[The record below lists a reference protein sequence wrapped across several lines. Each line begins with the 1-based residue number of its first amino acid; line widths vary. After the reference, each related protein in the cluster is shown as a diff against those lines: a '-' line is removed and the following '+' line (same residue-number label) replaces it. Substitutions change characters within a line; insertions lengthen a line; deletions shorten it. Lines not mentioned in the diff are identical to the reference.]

1 MQIPLSH
8 FEKLVH
14 DTIAA
19 VPEEFR
25 ATIKNVAFVIEEE
38 PRRANIGETEITRGE
53 VLLGLY
59 QGVPRTAWGVG
70 EIQGPPDKI
79 SIFQRSIESLC
90 HDGAELKDL
99 VRDVVWHE
107 IGHCLGY
114 GEDELRE
121 MEEEHHKKGGH
132 HG

>member
-1 MQIPLSH
+1 MQITLAH

-19 VPEEFR
+19 VPEEFQAAIR
-25 ATIKNVAFVIEEE
+25 NVAFVIEDM
-38 PRRANIGETEITRGE
+38 PRRANTGEIEITRGE

-59 QGVPRTAWGVG
+59 QGIPRTAWGSG
-70 EIQGPPDKI
+70 EIQAPPDKI
-79 SIFQRSIESLC
+79 SIFKSSIESLSR
-90 HDGAELKDL
+90 DGVELKEL

-114 GEDELRE
+114 DEEELRE
-121 MEEEHHKKGGH
+121 MEEEHHKKQRS
-132 HG
+132 

>member
-1 MQIPLSH
+1 MQIPLTH

-14 DTIAA
+14 DTLAA

-25 ATIKNVAFVIEEE
+25 TSITNVAFVIEEM
-38 PRRANIGETEITRGE
+38 PRKGGTGEVEIKRGE

-59 QGVPRTAWGVG
+59 QGVPKTAWGVSDM
-70 EIQGPPDKI
+70 ETPPDKI
-79 SIFQRSIESLC
+79 SIFKQSIEGLA
-90 HDGAELKDL
+90 HDMEALKDL

-114 GEDELRE
+114 GEEELRV
-121 MEEEHHKKGGH
+121 MENEHHKKNH
-132 HG
+132 S

>member
-14 DTIAA
+14 DTLAA

-25 ATIKNVAFVIEEE
+25 ASIANVSFVIEEM
-38 PRRANIGETEITRGE
+38 PRQGGIGEVEIKRGE

-59 QGVPRTAWGVG
+59 QGVPKTAWGVSDM
-70 EIQGPPDKI
+70 ETPPDKI
-79 SIFQRSIESLC
+79 SVFKQSIEGLA
-90 HDGAELKDL
+90 HDMETLKDL

-114 GEDELRE
+114 GEDELRL
-121 MEEEHHKKGGH
+121 MEEAHHRKNH
-132 HG
+132 S

>member
-8 FEKLVH
+8 FEKLVQ

-25 ATIKNVAFVIEEE
+25 ASLTNVSFVIEEV
-38 PRRANIGETEITRGE
+38 PRKGGTGEVEIKRGE

-59 QGVPRTAWGVG
+59 QGVPRTAWGVDNL
-70 EIQGPPDKI
+70 ETPPDKI
-79 SIFQRSIESLC
+79 SFFKQSIEDLAHNMDSLQ
-90 HDGAELKDL
+90 DL

-114 GEDELRE
+114 GEEELRA
-121 MEEEHHKKGGH
+121 MEEEHHRKKH
-132 HG
+132 S

>member
-25 ATIKNVAFVIEEE
+25 AAIRNVAFVIEEV
-38 PRRANIGETEITRGE
+38 PRKATIGETEIARGE
-53 VLLGLY
+53 ILLGLY
-59 QGVPRTAWGVG
+59 QGVMKTTWGVSDM
-70 EIQGPPDKI
+70 QAPPDKI
-79 SIFQRSIESLC
+79 TIFKGSIESLA
-90 HDGAELKDL
+90 HDEAALKEL

-114 GEDELRE
+114 GEEELRE
-121 MEEEHHKKGGH
+121 MEEEHHRKQSGK
-132 HG
+132 

>member
-8 FEKLVH
+8 FEKMVH
-14 DTIAA
+14 DTISA

-25 ATIKNVAFVIEEE
+25 ASIANVSFVIEEMAR
-38 PRRANIGETEITRGE
+38 PGGTGEVEIKRGE

-59 QGVPRTAWGVG
+59 QGVPKTAWGVG
-70 EIQGPPDKI
+70 DTSTPPDKI
-79 SIFQRSIESLC
+79 SIFKQSIEDLA
-90 HDGAELKDL
+90 HDITGLKDL

-114 GEDELRE
+114 GEEELRL
-121 MEEEHHKKGGH
+121 MEEEHHRKNH
-132 HG
+132 T

>member
-1 MQIPLSH
+1 MQIPLAH

-25 ATIKNVAFVIEEE
+25 TAIKNVAFVIEEF
-38 PRRANIGETEITRGE
+38 PRQSTIGETEIKRGE

-59 QGVPRTAWGVG
+59 QGVPRTTWGVSDI
-70 EIQGPPDKI
+70 EAPPDKI
-79 SIFQRSIESLC
+79 SIFKQSIEGLA
-90 HDGAELKDL
+90 HGEIELKDL

-114 GEDELRE
+114 GEEELRE
-121 MEEEHHKKGGH
+121 MEEEHHRKL
-132 HG
+132 

>member
-1 MQIPLSH
+1 MQIPFAH

-25 ATIKNVAFVIEEE
+25 AAIAGVAFVIEEE
-38 PRRANIGETEITRGE
+38 PRKATIGETEITRGE

-59 QGVPRTAWGVG
+59 QGVPKTTWGVD
-70 EIQGPPDKI
+70 EMETPPDKI
-79 SIFQRSIESLC
+79 SIFQRSIESLS

-121 MEEEHHKKGGH
+121 MEKKHHKKGGH
-132 HG
+132 EA

>member
-8 FEKLVH
+8 FEKMVQ
-14 DTIAA
+14 DTISA

-25 ATIKNVAFVIEEE
+25 ASIANVSFVIEEM
-38 PRRANIGETEITRGE
+38 PRPGGTGEVEIKRGD

-70 EIQGPPDKI
+70 SMETPPDKI
-79 SIFQRSIESLC
+79 SIFKQSIEGLA
-90 HDGAELKDL
+90 HDLEGLKDL

-114 GEDELRE
+114 GEEELRA
-121 MEEEHHKKGGH
+121 MEEEHHKKQ